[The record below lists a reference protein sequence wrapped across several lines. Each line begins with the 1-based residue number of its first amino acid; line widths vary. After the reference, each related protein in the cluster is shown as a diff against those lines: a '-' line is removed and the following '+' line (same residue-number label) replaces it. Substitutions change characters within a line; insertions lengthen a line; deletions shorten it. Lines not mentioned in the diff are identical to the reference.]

1 MGVRNRLRIMAVIPR
16 CFGSLG
22 LVSKRELV
30 NWLNRSLAE
39 AVCDYY
45 SKESNKVGELRFGR
59 I

>member
-30 NWLNRSLAE
+30 NWLNHSLAE
-39 AVCDYY
+39 AVCD
-45 SKESNKVGELRFGR
+45 F
-59 I
+59 